1 MSKKIIALIVIGVL
15 LAFSITFVVVNFDN
29 LFTNNLPPQQEQEM
43 PGDADKNKIVID
55 YEYIYF

>member
-1 MSKKIIALIVIGVL
+1 MKKIIALIVIVIL
-15 LAFSITFVVVNFDN
+15 LAFSISFVVVNFDN
-29 LFTNNLPPQQEQEM
+29 LFTNNSPLQEDQEV

>member
-1 MSKKIIALIVIGVL
+1 MKKTIALIVIGVL

-29 LFTNNLPPQQEQEM
+29 LFTNNLPQQEQEM
-43 PGDADKNKIVID
+43 PGGVDKNKIVID